1 MSNFCAS
8 ALHYQRGLLEP
19 FQVFSLAGQCSLFV
33 RKKKQ
38 KKKNSFIL
46 ACKKLQ
52 NWDLGKGTATETAQT
67 KRSKTKSKQNK
78 TKQASFIS
86 VTFLA
91 QTNLLRIKKLLCFA
105 LVLAPFL
112 FLFSHETKAMK
123 VFQQYLPRSGQRQG
137 MKQDWHTWAS
147 RTPYAGFVDRAAT
160 KLQSLCP
167 KLPFWV
173 VFKGS
178 PGKAAKV
185 RQ

>member
-1 MSNFCAS
+1 MYRRLC
-8 ALHYQRGLLEP
+8 
-19 FQVFSLAGQCSLFV
+19 
-33 RKKKQ
+33 Q
-38 KKKNSFIL
+38 KKK
-46 ACKKLQ
+46 
-52 NWDLGKGTATETAQT
+52 
-67 KRSKTKSKQNK
+67 KTKKKPVLYWPVRNYKTGTWEKVQLLKLLRPKEAKQKANK